1 MKKNKLSVGGKSCL
15 QNALEIN
22 EEMQTLLIPLLK
34 KVENEVGVDTHSMLR
49 TVLRLSICQNRDLD
63 ELNNDSE

>member
-1 MKKNKLSVGGKSCL
+1 MKKNKLSIGGKFHL

-34 KVENEVGVDTHSMLR
+34 KVESDVGIDAYSMLR

-63 ELNNDSE
+63 ELNNYSE